1 MKGRKAISRQT
12 KIFLVN
18 TSVIGLSTCRSYSI
32 KPKCIHQI
40 EDVDKAYRFERG
52 GIGRRA
58 SRSQPG
64 EGAVGTETCERRQ
77 IGGDRAPA
85 EDQVLARSRT
95 QHEIHR
101 MEGGRR

>member
-1 MKGRKAISRQT
+1 MKGRKAISRQA
-12 KIFLVN
+12 KIFLLN

-64 EGAVGTETCERRQ
+64 EGAVGTETYERRQ
-77 IGGDRAPA
+77 IGGDRAPTK
-85 EDQVLARSRT
+85 DQVLARST
-95 QHEIHR
+95 
-101 MEGGRR
+101 